1 MINIHLVNHSLISI
15 PKVGKEVKQ
24 KGLKI
29 WTQNS
34 QKKKGKRKKGS
45 EFLTSPMKM
54 GFLFNMHD

>member
-34 QKKKGKRKKGS
+34 QKKKKKKEKGKKGAS
-45 EFLTSPMKM
+45 F
-54 GFLFNMHD
+54 